1 MSKKRKFLPAKRD
14 ILFKAMFGDEKNTRL
29 LKGLLSAILKLDEAE
44 FETLVIVDPQ
54 IKGHPEDKGCIFDV
68 RVNTTTGKTLDVEV
82 QLEQVEAMRERIAFY
97 NAKMF
102 SSQIVRGQDY
112 TQLERAISIIITDFT
127 WIDCPEC
134 INEFSLY
141 NPKNNCLFTD
151 IISIYTLEL
160 PKIPDSYDDLVYDWL
175 RLINASNEDELEPI
189 KLKAPILKEAVDM
202 LLELNEDEQIRLHE
216 EAVEKLRR
224 DAVARENFVRDQG
237 RAVGRR
243 EGIQEGEARGR
254 RALLETARNLMKLGL
269 PAKDIQ
275 KATGLSQDEI
285 NSLRIT
291 T

>member
-1 MSKKRKFLPAKRD
+1 MSEKRKFLPAKRD
-14 ILFKAMFGDEKNTRL
+14 VLFKAMFGDEKNTKL
-29 LKGLLSAILKLDEAE
+29 LRGLLSAILKLDEAE
-44 FETLVIVDPQ
+44 FETLVILDPQ

-68 RVNTTTGKTLDVEV
+68 RVNTTKGKTLDVEV
-82 QLEQVEAMRERIAFY
+82 QLEKIEAMEERIAFY

-102 SSQIVRGQDY
+102 ASQIVRGQDY
-112 TQLERAISIIITDFT
+112 TQLEKAISIIITDFA

-160 PKIPDSYDDLVYDWL
+160 PKIPDNYNDLVYDWL
-175 RLINASNEDELEPI
+175 RLINATKAEDLRPLMS
-189 KLKAPILKEAVDM
+189 KDPILREAVDM

-237 RAVGRR
+237 RR
-243 EGIQEGEARGR
+243 EIAH
-254 RALLETARNLMKLGL
+254 NLVELGL
-269 PAKDIQ
+269 PVQDIQ
-275 KATGLSQDEI
+275 KATGLSQDEV
-285 NSLRIT
+285 NSLT
-291 T
+291 